1 MYSAEASQRHRSLP
15 LNVVNVAPNAST
27 ISRSSINDASSGIIT
42 SDNGI
47 DNGRNL
53 HPATVA
59 NPIGIAGRPKHIR
72 HGLDLS
78 DIFQR
83 HTVDGG
89 DGEGDNGGTHASA
102 LADIT
107 NATRT
112 GTNNMN
118 DRNGNSTINSNRNDA
133 ASSPD
138 KPLETNAYNN
148 AATVSQYVDATV
160 NRIQNMVT
168 HNATTRHLATMFHDA
183 ADKVKVKETTLT
195 EFLNSQRASKKN
207 TNMNPFGNQVF
218 EDRAHNAFEFDE
230 NQQSRDKASVKCEES
245 TSAPVR
251 AHFRSFP
258 RTSPSLLYRN
268 QQHQQQHQNYTQT
281 VLTDVL
287 SPSVIGPTNIRVV
300 TTEERER
307 RDMEMREALKTI
319 SLSMEPP
326 PHNMDVGRL
335 WVLETLKENTGDT
348 SFIYVIID
356 FLLGTP
362 FEIVRAIWHYIILE
376 IHLAYNLGLLYVT
389 FYTTPPLIF
398 FVIGLTLFW
407 IKVIYEIYRDI
418 MHRDDP
424 NYSSNVPK
432 EMSIAAAISA
442 SMGFV
447 LNIKAQGGDIT
458 EAWWRGEE

>member
-15 LNVVNVAPNAST
+15 LNVVNVAPNVST
-27 ISRSSINDASSGIIT
+27 SSRSSINDASSGIII

-59 NPIGIAGRPKHIR
+59 NPIGIAGRPNHIR

-89 DGEGDNGGTHASA
+89 DGEGDNGGSHASA

-107 NATRT
+107 N
-112 GTNNMN
+112 NIN
-118 DRNGNSTINSNRNDA
+118 DRNGNSNINSNRNDA

-138 KPLETNAYNN
+138 KHLETNAYNN

-268 QQHQQQHQNYTQT
+268 QQHQQHQNYTQT

-447 LNIKAQGGDIT
+447 LNIKAQGGDVT

>member
-15 LNVVNVAPNAST
+15 LNVVNVAPNVST
-27 ISRSSINDASSGIIT
+27 SSRSSINDASSGIII

-59 NPIGIAGRPKHIR
+59 NPIGISARPKHTR

-89 DGEGDNGGTHASA
+89 DGEGDNRGSHASA

-107 NATRT
+107 N
-112 GTNNMN
+112 NIN
-118 DRNGNSTINSNRNDA
+118 DRNGNSNINSNRNDA

-138 KPLETNAYNN
+138 KHLETNAYNN

-268 QQHQQQHQNYTQT
+268 QQHQQHQNYTQT

>member
-15 LNVVNVAPNAST
+15 LNVVNVAPNVST
-27 ISRSSINDASSGIIT
+27 SSRSSINDASSGIII

-59 NPIGIAGRPKHIR
+59 NPIGIAGRPNHIR

-89 DGEGDNGGTHASA
+89 DGEGDNGGSHASA

-107 NATRT
+107 N
-112 GTNNMN
+112 NIN
-118 DRNGNSTINSNRNDA
+118 DRNGNSNINSNRNDA

-138 KPLETNAYNN
+138 KHLETNAYNN

-268 QQHQQQHQNYTQT
+268 QQHQQHQNYTQT

-335 WVLETLKENTGDT
+335 WVLETLKENTSET